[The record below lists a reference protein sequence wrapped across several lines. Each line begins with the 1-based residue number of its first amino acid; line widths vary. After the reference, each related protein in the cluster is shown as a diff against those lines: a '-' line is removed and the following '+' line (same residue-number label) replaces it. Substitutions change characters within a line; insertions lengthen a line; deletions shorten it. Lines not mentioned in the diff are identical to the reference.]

1 MLQQLSIKNY
11 AIIDTLDIRFS
22 DKMNIIT
29 GETGAGKS
37 ILLGALSLIL
47 GERAET
53 GMLRNKEEK
62 CIIEA
67 HFDLSRIDIRPIFE
81 AEELDFAV
89 DTIIRRE
96 ILPNGK
102 SRAFVNDTPA
112 TLKALKEITSRLVDL
127 HSQHETLAIGESD
140 YQLFLIDTVADN
152 TSLLL
157 EYKKVF
163 SDRQSKHSLL
173 KDLEQQQILADR
185 EADYVHFQ
193 LQELNEVP
201 LESLHQ
207 NDLEAEQNTLNHAEE
222 IRLKLVQAKDLLN
235 NEEGGVHQALYQI
248 TNILRPISHLLP
260 DLTSLYERI
269 ESCLIE
275 LGDIDTEIEKLGSNT
290 NYDAD
295 RMEEISQLLTT
306 LYKLQKKHG
315 VNDLQALVN
324 RREMLA
330 AQSYSYDH
338 IEQDIQR
345 TQKEISAFT
354 KQLDSLGEQLF
365 ERRANVF
372 KAIETQV
379 TETLKKVGMPD
390 AQLKIVQE
398 RLAAQTYSDTGIAS
412 VQYLF
417 SANKGTPLK
426 EIKKVA
432 SGGELS
438 RLMLSLKSMLAASVS
453 LPTMIFDEI
462 DTGISGNIAAK
473 TGEILND
480 MSKAHQLICITHLPQ
495 IAAKGQKHFHIYKT
509 TTDHTTYTKV
519 KELNA
524 TERLQEIAAM
534 LAGDNITEGALTNA
548 RELLATP

>member
-140 YQLFLIDTVADN
+140 YQLFLLDTVADN
-152 TSLLL
+152 NALLL

-163 SDRQSKHSLL
+163 SDRQSKQSLL

-315 VNDLQALVN
+315 VNDVQALVN
-324 RREMLA
+324 RRDMLA

-372 KAIETQV
+372 NAIETQV

-480 MSKAHQLICITHLPQ
+480 MGKAHQLICITHLPQ

-509 TTDHTTYTKV
+509 TTDHTTYTNV

>member
-102 SRAFVNDTPA
+102 SRAFVNDTSA

-152 TSLLL
+152 TALLL

-163 SDRQSKHSLL
+163 SDRQSKQSLL

-248 TNILRPISHLLP
+248 TNIMRPISHLLP

-315 VNDLQALVN
+315 VNDVQALVN

-372 KAIETQV
+372 NAIETQV

-480 MSKAHQLICITHLPQ
+480 MGKAHQLICITHLPQ

-509 TTDHTTYTKV
+509 TTDHTTYTNV

>member
-1 MLQQLSIKNY
+1 
-11 AIIDTLDIRFS
+11 
-22 DKMNIIT
+22 
-29 GETGAGKS
+29 
-37 ILLGALSLIL
+37 
-47 GERAET
+47 
-53 GMLRNKEEK
+53 
-62 CIIEA
+62 
-67 HFDLSRIDIRPIFE
+67 
-81 AEELDFAV
+81 
-89 DTIIRRE
+89 
-96 ILPNGK
+96 
-102 SRAFVNDTPA
+102 
-112 TLKALKEITSRLVDL
+112 
-127 HSQHETLAIGESD
+127 
-140 YQLFLIDTVADN
+140 
-152 TSLLL
+152 
-157 EYKKVF
+157 
-163 SDRQSKHSLL
+163 
-173 KDLEQQQILADR
+173 
-185 EADYVHFQ
+185 
-193 LQELNEVP
+193 
-201 LESLHQ
+201 
-207 NDLEAEQNTLNHAEE
+207 LNHAEE

-480 MSKAHQLICITHLPQ
+480 MGKAHQLICITHLPQ